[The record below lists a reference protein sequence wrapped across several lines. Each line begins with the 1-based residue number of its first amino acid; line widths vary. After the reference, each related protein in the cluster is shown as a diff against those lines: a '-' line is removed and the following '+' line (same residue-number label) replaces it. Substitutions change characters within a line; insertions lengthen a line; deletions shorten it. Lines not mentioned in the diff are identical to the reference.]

1 MLRKE
6 ISKQIISLACDV
18 IGVRKR
24 SGFIGLGIS
33 DRKPDQPMGAKLTGH
48 SLARRNKR
56 QCSSGFCM
64 VKTCL

>member
-6 ISKQIISLACDV
+6 NQQTNISVAHDV
-18 IGVRKR
+18 IGVWKR